1 MPAVITHYLFGKDV
15 YQRTQPD
22 PFEGADEFSAFMLG
36 CQGPDVLFYS
46 ALSPKQLSAA
56 TIGSDMHKADP
67 MRLFRSLQ
75 DAANMLP
82 EDIRGIG
89 QAYVQGFFCHYLLDS
104 TLHPLIYAQQNALTN
119 AGVDGLDERDGHEV
133 HAEIESELDVLALS
147 TKEGIT
153 ISSLDP
159 LLPLFASERCVQVIS
174 LLCKYVA
181 KNALGKDIR
190 HDAFESG
197 VNNYR
202 VILFGLRS
210 PKGIKRKVMGVVERR
225 FRRHSF
231 VQAMSHKNQLISHSI
246 FDNRTH
252 DPWTDPE
259 TGQMRTEGFW
269 DLYDRAL
276 GTALEE
282 LPNILSAS
290 EDDLLRLTGGL
301 DFNGTPTRPLILA
314 VS

>member
-210 PKGIKRKVMGVVERR
+210 PKGIKRKVMGAGKDIGRR
-225 FRRHSF
+225 EDYGYGAKECSRDEGAGKTAGTKRIIYK
-231 VQAMSHKNQLISHSI
+231 SHRLLVMNQEP
-246 FDNRTH
+246 FFYF
-252 DPWTDPE
+252 PKK
-259 TGQMRTEGFW
+259 
-269 DLYDRAL
+269 RA
-276 GTALEE
+276 
-282 LPNILSAS
+282 
-290 EDDLLRLTGGL
+290 
-301 DFNGTPTRPLILA
+301 
-314 VS
+314 